1 MSSSHAIRVSVD
13 IDATQAAVWERVSD
27 HEDTPSWVEAVKR
40 VTLAQSGTP
49 RNGLGAV
56 RVVRFKPAL
65 WTTIHERITRFE
77 PPHAFDYVLFK
88 GMPALA
94 SHLGRI
100 SVDDLGRD
108 RARLNWDV
116 DFVFRTIHPFRLFL
130 PSFLREFETVL
141 RAAVA
146 NLKAQLEDGTDSAE
160 DDKRSVHNV
169 HKQVN

>member
-1 MSSSHAIRVSVD
+1 MSSSHAIRVSAD
-13 IDATQAAVWERVSD
+13 IGATQAAVWERFSD

-88 GMPALA
+88 GMPALR
-94 SHLGRI
+94 SHLGTV
-100 SVDDLGRD
+100 SVDHLGPD
-108 RARLNWDV
+108 SSRLNWNV
-116 DFVFRTIHPFRLFL
+116 DFVFRTVHPFRLLL
-130 PSFLREFETVL
+130 PSFLRQFEGV
-141 RAAVA
+141 
-146 NLKAQLEDGTDSAE
+146 LKAGVENLRGQRESGIEHA
-160 DDKRSVHNV
+160 H
-169 HKQVN
+169 H